1 MCTGDAVSS
10 RVCGVVS
17 NLAKQEVYGSPAA
30 DLSEMPPTLRGSP
43 HAPADGRGYAGGRL
57 LSLKM
62 LGAYLGDM
70 GECSRRLCERVE
82 RGAAAPG
89 EDVSLA
95 RHAA

>member
-1 MCTGDAVSS
+1 
-10 RVCGVVS
+10 
-17 NLAKQEVYGSPAA
+17 
-30 DLSEMPPTLRGSP
+30 MPPTLRGSP

-82 RGAAAPG
+82 MVLRPLEKMCRLRDTRREKCAMQVQLEILRFCGNTCINYFLRTMG
-89 EDVSLA
+89 V
-95 RHAA
+95 